1 MQIAAHRLVDGQGA
15 QRIAR
20 YIHTYLENRSRRHGS
35 LSLQDA
41 SLQDAALSLSPSWV
55 RGKEPQNIIPLS
67 R

>member
-41 SLQDAALSLSPSWV
+41 ALSLSPSWV